1 MKFGGQMLNHV
12 KKKQQI
18 SL

>member
-1 MKFGGQMLNHV
+1 MLTLMQL
-12 KKKQQI
+12 KKQQI